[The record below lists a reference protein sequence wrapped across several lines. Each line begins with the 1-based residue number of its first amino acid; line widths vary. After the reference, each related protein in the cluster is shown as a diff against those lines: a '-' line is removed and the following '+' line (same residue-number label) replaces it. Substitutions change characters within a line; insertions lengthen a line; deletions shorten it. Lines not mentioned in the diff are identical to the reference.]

1 MEANLY
7 CRYRLA
13 RLSSELTRGLNDY
26 LDCLEAEYDIRI
38 EAHDLSDY
46 IVEGLDQYQAEF
58 DAIVLDFRDAVD
70 EVEKRAFNICDS
82 IEKDNPTDV
91 DEKMDAVLGEA
102 REMILKESGR
112 LAGRLNS
119 LNLRS
124 SWRLSSSLHSPI
136 NDESRILCMWTCVE
150 GCGRIEGVEGY
161 EQHTTL
167 YPNHHP
173 QVSGD
178 AGAPREGRQ
187 PSI

>member
-1 MEANLY
+1 M
-7 CRYRLA
+7 
-13 RLSSELTRGLNDY
+13 
-26 LDCLEAEYDIRI
+26 
-38 EAHDLSDY
+38 SDY

-124 SWRLSSSLHSPI
+124 SWRLSPS
-136 NDESRILCMWTCVE
+136 
-150 GCGRIEGVEGY
+150 GRV
-161 EQHTTL
+161 
-167 YPNHHP
+167 
-173 QVSGD
+173 
-178 AGAPREGRQ
+178 
-187 PSI
+187 